1 MIFLTKVDMTTKTK
15 VNELWDELSSQISAT
30 HGLLLRRCPT
40 TVLPNIFIAIT
51 SPEGFKCLAA
61 SVINDFEIDVSRFS
75 GLKDIAVE
83 VTDRGPNK
91 GEQFLLFK
99 LLEPGLDDIF
109 AVLCDDL
116 IVTVAM
122 VTNDQILVRDLLNRF
137 EQWRLLFDKAAS
149 QGLSPESQRGLFG
162 ELYVVRK
169 CLEHG
174 FDSLAIFECWTG
186 PSGAIRDFQKGLS
199 AIEVKTTIGSNHQR
213 VRISSE
219 RQLDRSNL
227 DRLFLF
233 VLSLD
238 QLQNAGESLNTLV
251 DSIAERLGHI
261 QLNRFRSKLFEYG
274 FFDHDRALYEAT
286 GFAVRQEAVYEV
298 RDDFP
303 RIEEKDVRNGV
314 GEVKYSI
321 VVSNCEKFLVPDNYV
336 FEGMN
341 FV

>member
-1 MIFLTKVDMTTKTK
+1 MTTKTT
-15 VNELWDELSSQISAT
+15 VSELWNELSSQVSAT

-40 TVLPNIFIAIT
+40 TVIPNIFIAIT

-61 SVINDFEIDVSRFS
+61 SVTNDFEIDVSRFS

-83 VTDRGPNK
+83 VTDKGPNK

-99 LLEPGLDDIF
+99 LLDPGLEDIF

-116 IVTVAM
+116 IVAVAM
-122 VTNDQILVRDLLNRF
+122 VTDDQILVRDLLNRF
-137 EQWRLLFDKAAS
+137 EQWRLLFDKAGS
-149 QGLSPESQRGLFG
+149 QGLSPESQRGLYG
-162 ELYVVRK
+162 ELYVLRK

-174 FDSLAIFECWTG
+174 FDPLGIFECWMG

-238 QLQNAGESLNTLV
+238 QLQNAGESLNTII
-251 DSIAERLGHI
+251 DSIAARLDHI

-274 FFDHDRALYEAT
+274 FFDHDRALYEGT

-298 RDDFP
+298 IDDFP
-303 RIEEKDVRNGV
+303 RIEEQDIRPGV

-321 VVSNCEKFLVPDNYV
+321 IVANCERFLVSVPQL

>member
-1 MIFLTKVDMTTKTK
+1 MTTKTK
-15 VNELWDELSSQISAT
+15 VSELWNDLAGQMSAT

-40 TVLPNIFIAIT
+40 TVVPNMFIAVT
-51 SPEGFKCLAA
+51 SPEKFKCLAA
-61 SVINDFEIDVSRFS
+61 SVTDDIDIDVSRFT
-75 GLKDIAVE
+75 GLRDIAVE
-83 VTDRGPNK
+83 VTDKGPNR
-91 GEQFLLFK
+91 GEQFLIFK
-99 LLEPGLDDIF
+99 LLESRLDDIF

-116 IVTVAM
+116 IAAVTTVG
-122 VTNDQILVRDLLNRF
+122 DDRILVRELLNRF
-137 EQWRLLFDKAAS
+137 EQWRLLFDKAGS
-149 QGLSPESQRGLFG
+149 QGLSPESQRGLYG
-162 ELYVVRK
+162 ELYLVRK

-174 FDSLAIFECWTG
+174 FDPLGIFECWTG

-227 DRLFLF
+227 DRLYLF
-233 VLSLD
+233 VVSLD
-238 QLQNAGESLNTLV
+238 QFQNAGESLNTLV
-251 DSIAERLGHI
+251 DSIAERLDHI

>member
-1 MIFLTKVDMTTKTK
+1 MTTKTK
-15 VNELWDELSSQISAT
+15 VNEIWDELLSQMSAT

-40 TVLPNIFIAIT
+40 TVIPNIFIAIT
-51 SPEGFKCLAA
+51 SPDGFKCLAA
-61 SVINDFEIDVSRFS
+61 SVTNDFVIDVSRFA
-75 GLKDIAVE
+75 GLKDIEVE
-83 VTDRGPNK
+83 VSDVGPNI

-116 IVTVAM
+116 IATVSTVTD
-122 VTNDQILVRDLLNRF
+122 NQILVRDLLDRF
-137 EQWRLLFDKAAS
+137 EHWSLLFDKAGS
-149 QGLSPESQRGLFG
+149 KGLSPESQRGLFG
-162 ELYVVRK
+162 ELHVVRK
-169 CLEHG
+169 CLERG
-174 FDSLAIFECWTG
+174 FDPLDIFECWIG

-238 QLQNAGESLNTLV
+238 QFQNAGESLNSLV
-251 DSIAERLGHI
+251 DSISAQLDHI

-274 FFDHDRALYEAT
+274 FFDHDRALYEAP
-286 GFAVRQEAVYEV
+286 GFAVRQEAAYEV
-298 RDDFP
+298 IDDFP
-303 RIEEKDVRNGV
+303 RIEEKDIRNGV

-321 VVSNCEKFLVPDNYV
+321 VLSNCEKFLVPDDYL
-336 FEGMN
+336 FESMN